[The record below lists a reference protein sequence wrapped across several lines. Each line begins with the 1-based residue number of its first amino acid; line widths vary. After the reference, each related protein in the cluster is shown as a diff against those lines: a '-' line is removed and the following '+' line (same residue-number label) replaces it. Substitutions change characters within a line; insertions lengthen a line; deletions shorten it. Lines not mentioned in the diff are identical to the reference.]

1 MKNPMKYIKNSLPA
15 RLSLWIVLFAAVVFV
30 ASLGFM
36 FFESRKTVRQE
47 AESRASQVL
56 ESTVLRVNSLLDRV
70 VVATNNLEWLVLRH
84 LDAPDSMFVYA
95 QCFLENNP
103 DLNGCS
109 IAFEPHFFKDR
120 GRYFSA
126 YSYNDNGTIKVTQ
139 EGNDEYQYFYMDWYQ
154 LAKLLDRPC
163 WTEPFFDYNNLNDV
177 YSKEMI
183 ASYCRP
189 IRNAQGLYVGTIAV
203 DLSLEWLSNTV
214 SSVKPYPNS
223 YSIMIGEGGTYFV
236 HPDTT
241 KLFYQS
247 IFTPMMEN
255 IAVQGSGKAQQP
267 DTTLTA
273 LGHAMQRGKEG
284 MKELSIDGEKCYVF
298 YKPLSTTGWSVA
310 IVCPESDI
318 YGGYNRLQSIVTAI
332 ALTGLL
338 IMLLVFGRIVGKEL
352 KPLREL
358 ARQTDAIAS
367 GNFEMELPV
376 NGHTDEIGLLTQ
388 AFDNMQHSLVSYI
401 EELKKTTA
409 LKATIESELK
419 VASDIQMSMVP
430 RIFPAFPNREDI
442 DLFASMTPAK
452 EVGGDLYDFF
462 VQDERLYFCLGDVS
476 GKGVP
481 ASLFMAVTRNMFR
494 IVAQQGYSPAKIAE
508 LINHFLTKDN
518 ETGMFVTMFIGMAD
532 LQTGQLDFCNCGHN
546 PPIVDGQF
554 IDIEDNNQPLGLWE
568 EAPFAGETI
577 DDFRGKQMLLYTD
590 GLNEAENHEK
600 ELLGDN
606 KLLELMADTANLSSR
621 EVVNMLKESV
631 EEHRCGAIP
640 NDDLTLMCLKILA
653 I

>member
-1 MKNPMKYIKNSLPA
+1 MKYIKNSLSA

-376 NGHTDEIGLLTQ
+376 NGHTDEIGQLTQ
-388 AFDNMQHSLVSYI
+388 AFDNMQHSLVNYI

-532 LQTGQLDFCNCGHN
+532 LQTGRLDFCNCGHN